1 MIGALRWIT
10 YINVSSTFSCL
21 MLQAMANVML
31 LQPLKY
37 GFESIVTNEFRTLDG
52 SCSNLIPQGA
62 GYENVS
68 LTNQVCTTV
77 GSLPAEDTVNGA
89 RFVLLSYGFKW
100 SNTWM
105 V

>member
-1 MIGALRWIT
+1 M
-10 YINVSSTFSCL
+10 
-21 MLQAMANVML
+21 
-31 LQPLKY
+31 
-37 GFESIVTNEFRTLDG
+37 TNEFRTLDG
-52 SCSNLIPQGA
+52 TCSNLVSQGT
-62 GYENVS
+62 GYDNVS